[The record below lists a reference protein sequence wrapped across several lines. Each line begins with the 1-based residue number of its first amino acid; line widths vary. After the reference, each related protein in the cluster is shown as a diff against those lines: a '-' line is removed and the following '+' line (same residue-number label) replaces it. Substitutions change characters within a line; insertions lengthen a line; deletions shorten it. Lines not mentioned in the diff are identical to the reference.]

1 VVAAGLEQAPE
12 WPVYLRLEHPRPGRN
27 WLALPMPVLPTDLLE
42 QKPVL
47 PLAAGC
53 WLVDL
58 VSCNHWQAAA
68 LPGRTVESRQ
78 TLG

>member
-1 VVAAGLEQAPE
+1 
-12 WPVYLRLEHPRPGRN
+12 
-27 WLALPMPVLPTDLLE
+27 MPVLPTDLLE